1 MNNSDNSDKHHICQK
16 NYAATIMRPTN
27 LRQKKTKLRRKQ
39 IGDKIAHML

>member
-27 LRQKKTKLRRKQ
+27 LRQKKQNCAENKLATK
-39 IGDKIAHML
+39 